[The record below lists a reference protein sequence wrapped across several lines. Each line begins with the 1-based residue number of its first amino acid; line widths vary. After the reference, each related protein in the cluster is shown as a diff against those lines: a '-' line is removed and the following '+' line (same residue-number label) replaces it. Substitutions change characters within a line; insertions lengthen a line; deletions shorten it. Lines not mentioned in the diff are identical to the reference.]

1 MIRLIPIV
9 ILVVIILGIL
19 LRRKQPP
26 PPLVEIRSLE
36 EKAEDRR
43 ALEKGQNA
51 ADLPSGSGE
60 NIAEKEDD
68 R

>member
-9 ILVVIILGIL
+9 VLVVIILAIL

-36 EKAEDRR
+36 EKHESRA
-43 ALEKGQNA
+43 ALEEGQNA

-60 NIAEKEDD
+60 NISEKEED

>member
-9 ILVVIILGIL
+9 ILVVIILAIL
-19 LRRKQPP
+19 LRRKQTP

-36 EKAEDRR
+36 EQDKRR
-43 ALEKGQNA
+43 PALEEGQSA
-51 ADLPSGSGE
+51 AELPSGSAE
-60 NIAEKEDD
+60 SISEKEED